1 LGFAGIPVHAGEP
14 DLTRYPLVGLE
25 WTPTGCELKCCI
37 ATSMAEGIE
46 VDKQRAV
53 IDDIKED
60 LNVRDMDVRAAAEV
74 TGDIEKWRRIV
85 YTTSSSANPMNE
97 KQEVSRELS
106 LTSPSALSF
115 TFCEITT
122 VCCLSHFQQL
132 NGARYSSV
140 AEWLACWTQAQKGP
154 GSNRSRDAVG

>member
-1 LGFAGIPVHAGEP
+1 
-14 DLTRYPLVGLE
+14 
-25 WTPTGCELKCCI
+25 
-37 ATSMAEGIE
+37 MAEGIE

-85 YTTSSSANPMNE
+85 YTTSSSANPTNE

-132 NGARYSSV
+132 NGAQYSS
-140 AEWLACWTQAQKGP
+140 AAKWLVCWTQAQKARVQIAAATLSGNSLRQTIHTHRP
-154 GSNRSRDAVG
+154 LFTKQQNW